1 MGPICR
7 RERER
12 ERVGELA
19 SWASAQE
26 EKKGAQG
33 LGPAGRKEKG
43 EKGRKIFLFQ
53 TKFPNIFSN

>member
-1 MGPICR
+1 MTSGPDLSAI
-7 RERER
+7 ERER
-12 ERVGELA
+12 ERELA

-43 EKGRKIFLFQ
+43 GGEGFCHFIFFFKQ
-53 TKFPNIFSN
+53 NF